1 MVLDSKI
8 TQLKHYFGITKPE
21 DWQGVEPAWILRQDG
36 IGPIT
41 LDHLR
46 IYLAAR
52 GLTLK
57 NDRTPEYWQQHL
69 AAAKVGHTLGDP
81 DIADCDAGQMCP
93 FTILIDSAEQ
103 YAFTFQGLRSDAA
116 DGGRPL
122 IVPTEW
128 RALGRHPDSMGDY
141 SIDGFAGRIA
151 VERKSIEDAHGT
163 ILGWDGRRERFE
175 RELTNLGGME
185 TSLVVVECSLS
196 DLIRLAPAR
205 GKRTAA
211 QNAKAL
217 HRSVIAFMQDYRV
230 PWAFCDNRRLAE
242 VTTYR
247 FFERFWRKQHE
258 AQKAIERELKKARGE
273 AAQKEAGP
281 FADQSAEQLLMTM

>member
-8 TQLKHYFGITKPE
+8 TQLKHYFGITRPE

-36 IGPIT
+36 IGPVT

-46 IYLAAR
+46 IYLSAR

-103 YAFTFQGLRSDAA
+103 YSFTFQGLRSDAS
-116 DGGRPL
+116 DGGRLL

-128 RALGRHPDSMGDY
+128 RALGRHPDSLGDY

-151 VERKSIEDAHGT
+151 VERKSMEDAHGT

-175 RELTNLGGME
+175 CELQNLQAME
-185 TSLVVVECSLS
+185 ACLVVVECSFS

-211 QNAKAL
+211 QNAKAI

-230 PWAFCDNRRLAE
+230 PWAFCDGRRMAE
-242 VTTYR
+242 VTAFR
-247 FFERFWRKQHE
+247 FLERFHRKQAE
-258 AQKAIERELKKARGE
+258 IQKAAEREAKKAAKQAAE
-273 AAQKEAGP
+273 AE
-281 FADQSAEQLLMTM
+281 SAKQLLMTL